1 MQLLDAGFI
10 LLNYIY
16 LYFYVYVFY
25 CDKAFRKAIL
35 TRGV

>member
-35 TRGV
+35 MHGV